1 MCDTKYR
8 FWRVDLPWRLWMC
21 DPGTGS
27 GRWSPW
33 KLQTF
38 EPRNRVFK
46 KVITMETVDM

>member
-8 FWRVDLPWRLWMC
+8 FWRVDLPQILWMC
-21 DPGTGS
+21 DPGTRS

-38 EPRNRVFK
+38 EPRKRVFE
-46 KVITMETVDM
+46 KVIIMETVDI